1 MRCFIAIDLPE
12 DVKKEIFKVQTE
24 ISKIS
29 DVKMKLVEPENLHL
43 TLKFLG
49 EIDDAQANQIKEAL
63 NGIKFKKFEGT
74 LNQIGIF
81 PTPNFI
87 RVIWIGMEPSVLI
100 KEMHAKIDEELSKLK
115 IKKEKQ
121 FESHITLSRVKFVKE
136 KEALIAKLKEVKVPK
151 LSFKVE
157 DFVLKKSI
165 LTGQGPVYEDV
176 TKFGL
181 E

>member
-1 MRCFIAIDLPE
+1 MRCFIAIDLPKE
-12 DVKKEIFKVQTE
+12 VKEEINKVQAE

-29 DVKMKLVEPENLHL
+29 DIKMKLVETENLHL

-49 EIDDAQANQIKEAL
+49 EMDDVKVNQIKEAL
-63 NGIKFKKFEGT
+63 KGLKFKKFEGT

-87 RVIWIGMEPSVLI
+87 RVLWIGLEPSVLI

-121 FESHITLSRVKFVKE
+121 FESHITLSRVRFVKD
-136 KEALIAKLKEVKVPK
+136 KEALIAKLKEIKVPK
-151 LSFKVE
+151 LLFNVE
-157 DFVLKKSI
+157 NFVLKKST
-165 LTGQGPVYEDV
+165 LTLQGPVYEDV
-176 TKFGL
+176 EKFEL
-181 E
+181 V